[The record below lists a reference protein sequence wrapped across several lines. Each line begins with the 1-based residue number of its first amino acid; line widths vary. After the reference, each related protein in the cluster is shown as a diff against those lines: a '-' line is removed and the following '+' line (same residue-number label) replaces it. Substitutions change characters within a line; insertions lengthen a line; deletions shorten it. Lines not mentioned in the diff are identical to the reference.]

1 MKCSGC
7 GKDIVAK
14 DGETFSVV
22 MEGHE
27 TTDAYCPRCLGPTKE
42 DPINSPPHYIFG
54 PYEVRAVLQA
64 WADEVDITK
73 SESNDWFSMQQ
84 YLFRYCRKG
93 KPLRDLKKAR
103 KYLDWIIERYDD

>member
-1 MKCSGC
+1 MKHNDFEYNHRTGGWSANTSNSSGS
-7 GKDIVAK
+7 GLEERPV
-14 DGETFSVV
+14 
-22 MEGHE
+22 
-27 TTDAYCPRCLGPTKE
+27 
-42 DPINSPPHYIFG
+42 DPVNAPPYYIFG

-103 KYLDWIIERYDD
+103 KYLDWIIERYDENIR